1 MEKNKLYL
9 TLFISVLLIGGFLAT
24 SYVSYFVAYDELE
37 KQLSENTLPLTSN
50 NIYSEIQQ
58 DLLRPIFISSL
69 MAHDTFVRDWA
80 LDGEQDPQKM
90 IRFLSVIEE
99 RYATTT
105 SYFVSEATR
114 RYYHP
119 TGIIKTVD
127 SKDPADKWYFRS
139 RSMQDDYEIN
149 IDTDTADKSRISVF
163 INYKVY
169 GYEGELI
176 GVTGVGLELQQ
187 VKELIYDYEQRYG
200 RTVLFIDQSGNIK
213 LQRDEVNPPA
223 HIRDREGMAPI
234 ATALL
239 ATTGGSFNYLRDN
252 QTVFVNARLV
262 PEFKWLLLVEQQSRP
277 VVRQIKNTLFINIAI
292 AVAIT
297 ALVLIV
303 ANLTVGSY
311 QNRLEIMASRDKLT
325 GAMTRQAFD
334 GVLHKTLTSAKR
346 KLRSCSV
353 LLFDLDNF
361 KQVNDRYGHLC
372 GDQLLKMVADTVT
385 RLTRKG
391 DYLCRWGGEEFIL
404 LAQDCDLDQ
413 ARILAEKIRLEIETQ
428 KLRINGEAIA
438 VTASFGVGEYLPS
451 EREAELI
458 HRVDQALYQAKQ
470 NGRNRVEIST

>member
-80 LDGEQDPQKM
+80 LDGEHDPQKM
-90 IRFLSVIEE
+90 TRYLSVIEE
-99 RYATTT
+99 RYGTTT
-105 SYFVSEATR
+105 SYFVSESTR

-119 TGIIKTVD
+119 TGILKTVD
-127 SKDPADKWYFRS
+127 SKDPADKWYFRA

-149 IDTDTADKSRISVF
+149 IDTDTADRSRISVF
-163 INYKVY
+163 VNYKVY
-169 GYEGELI
+169 GYDGELI
-176 GVTGVGLELQQ
+176 GVTGVGLELKQ

-200 RTVLFIDQSGNIK
+200 RTVLFIDQRGNIK
-213 LQRDEVNPPA
+213 LQRDAANPPA
-223 HIRDREGMAPI
+223 HIRERNGMEAI

-239 ATTGGSFNYLRDN
+239 ATTGGSFNYQRDG

-262 PEFKWLLLVEQQSRP
+262 PEFKWLLLVEQQSKP

-311 QNRLEIMASRDKLT
+311 QSRLELMASRDKLT

-334 GVLHKTLTSAKR
+334 SVLHKTLTGAKR
-346 KLRSCSV
+346 KHRSCSL

-361 KQVNDRYGHLC
+361 KQINDQHGHLC

-413 ARILAEKIRLEIETQ
+413 ARILAEKIRLEIEGQT
-428 KLRINGEAIA
+428 LRLNGEAIA
-438 VTASFGVGEYLPS
+438 VTASFGVGEYLSS
-451 EREAELI
+451 ERETELI

-470 NGRNRVEIST
+470 NGRNRVEISA